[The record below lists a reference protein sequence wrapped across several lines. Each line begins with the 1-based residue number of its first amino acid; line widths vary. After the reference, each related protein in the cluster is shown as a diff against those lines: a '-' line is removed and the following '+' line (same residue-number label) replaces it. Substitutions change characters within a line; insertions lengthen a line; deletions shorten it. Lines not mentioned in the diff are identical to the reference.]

1 MPEVVLWPSY
11 EHIHVSHT
19 HIHTRKHICM
29 CIIPS
34 HIHAHTHTYTHT
46 SLKTFACA
54 LAPYTHT
61 YTFMCVLLCS
71 TLMRGNIFFFF
82 FFRSLYFACAM
93 SVFGLGNGT
102 WNQTYLGNVRKSRI
116 FLSEIHCSWWPVSL
130 VTIRGMHGLI
140 PGVGEKTQLVQS
152 GTPPPGCAV
161 ISPATSTQLFQKSQ
175 TTRD

>member
-82 FFRSLYFACAM
+82 KSSYCHYYLCTFYLAPTHLHNSSGSFVMVECHCHCKCVLGPEVSSSEPTSMSRLKPQNIITNIFKCDSLKESSVGPDQVPLQSQRARSE
-93 SVFGLGNGT
+93 
-102 WNQTYLGNVRKSRI
+102 SRD
-116 FLSEIHCSWWPVSL
+116 
-130 VTIRGMHGLI
+130 
-140 PGVGEKTQLVQS
+140 K
-152 GTPPPGCAV
+152 
-161 ISPATSTQLFQKSQ
+161 
-175 TTRD
+175 